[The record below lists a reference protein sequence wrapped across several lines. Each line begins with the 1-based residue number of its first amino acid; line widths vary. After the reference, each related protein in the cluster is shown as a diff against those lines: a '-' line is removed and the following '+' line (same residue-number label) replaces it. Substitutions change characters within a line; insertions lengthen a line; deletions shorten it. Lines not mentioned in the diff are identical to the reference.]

1 MRKFT
6 TILML
11 LAVFCI
17 PVSGQTEKEILSK
30 ATDLVANKKYSSAF
44 KTLKD
49 FDPKD
54 EKPDIVLL
62 EEDIALNYFVTSMMH
77 QMFAFKDLKMNESVM
92 DYRGKE
98 GVYDMFSFSVND
110 IMDKL
115 IKKYPTNYKLYKGL
129 ADFYSDV
136 LIRYPGNWLKKDNEL
151 SDLVLKN
158 YQIVIDHQAADYTV
172 YYKVGLELVSRK
184 KYKESIPNF
193 LESIKLKSDNA
204 DTHYNLAYAYLYTN
218 DRENALKYAKN
229 SFDWY
234 TDKNYKEDAA
244 RMIGQIYVEMKNDS
258 DAIKYY
264 EIANV
269 MEADNYYN
277 LHPLLNLYVKTTDPK
292 AKETLNSFYNLA
304 PDKPTIYND
313 LGNIYY
319 ENSKTSEL
327 IDFYLTKVP
336 AYASD
341 KKISGNLHFYLG
353 QLYLDSDKKTAKDY
367 FLKAKAIFSTVFDK
381 NNGVFNAINEGI
393 KQADKK

>member
-1 MRKFT
+1 MRKIT
-6 TILML
+6 TFLML
-11 LAVFCI
+11 IAIICI
-17 PVSGQTEKEILSK
+17 PVLGQTQTEILSK
-30 ATDLVANKKYSSAF
+30 ANDLIANKKYSSAF
-44 KTLKD
+44 KTLHD

-54 EKPDIVLL
+54 ENPDIVLL

>member
-6 TILML
+6 KILML
-11 LAVFCI
+11 LAVFSI

-77 QMFAFKDLKMNESVM
+77 QMFAFKDLEMNEDVM

-98 GVYDMFSFSVND
+98 GVYDMFNFTVNE
-110 IMDKL
+110 ILDKL
-115 IKKYPTNYKLYKGL
+115 IKKYPTNYKLNKGL

-136 LIRYPGNWLKKDNEL
+136 LLRYPGNWLKKDNIL

-158 YQIVIDHQAADYTV
+158 YQVVIDHQAADYTV
-172 YYKVGLELVSRK
+172 YYKVGLELVSLK
-184 KYKESIPNF
+184 KYKESIPCF
-193 LESIKLKSDNA
+193 LESIKLKNDNA
-204 DTHYNLAYAYLYTN
+204 DTHYNLAFAYMYSD

-229 SFDWY
+229 SYDLY
-234 TDKNYKEDAA
+234 TDKTNKEDAA
-244 RMIGQIYVEMKNDS
+244 RMIGQVYVEMKNDT

-269 MEADNYYN
+269 METDNYYN
-277 LHPLLNLYVKTTDPK
+277 LHPLLGLYVKTSNPK
-292 AKETLNSFYNLA
+292 AKETLNTFYNLA
-304 PDKPTIYND
+304 PGKPTIYND
-313 LGNIYY
+313 LGNIYF

-327 IDFYLTKVP
+327 IDFYLTKLP
-336 AYASD
+336 DYAAD
-341 KKISGNLHFYLG
+341 KKISGNLHFYLA
-353 QLYLDSDKKTAKDY
+353 QLYLDSDKKAAKDY
-367 FLKAKAIFSTVFDK
+367 FLKAKEIFSTVFDK

-393 KQADKK
+393 KEADKK